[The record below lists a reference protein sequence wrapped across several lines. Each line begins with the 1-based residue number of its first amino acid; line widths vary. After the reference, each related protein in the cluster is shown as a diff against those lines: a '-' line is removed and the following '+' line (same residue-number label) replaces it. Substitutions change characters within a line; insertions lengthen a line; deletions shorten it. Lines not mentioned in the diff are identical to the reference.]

1 MNHSTNGLIAVT
13 GATGE
18 VGGRVARRLASR
30 GLAQRLIVRNPK
42 RTEAI
47 PGADVRA
54 HCRQLQRA
62 DAEALAA
69 DAAARGWG
77 AESRPAPPPHRPAR
91 PAHRPRPCQLTTMS
105 RPGSRP
111 PAPSWPPPGSQSRSP
126 R

>member
-30 GLAQRLIVRNPK
+30 LIVRNPK

-54 HCRQLQRA
+54 IAGYHAGTEVRRA
-62 DAEALAA
+62 VAGVGY
-69 DAAARGWG
+69 R
-77 AESRPAPPPHRPAR
+77 APDSGH
-91 PAHRPRPCQLTTMS
+91 
-105 RPGSRP
+105 
-111 PAPSWPPPGSQSRSP
+111 
-126 R
+126 

>member
-18 VGGRVARRLASR
+18 VGGRVACRLASR

-54 HCRQLQRA
+54 IAGYHAGTEVRRA
-62 DAEALAA
+62 VAGVGY
-69 DAAARGWG
+69 R
-77 AESRPAPPPHRPAR
+77 APDSGH
-91 PAHRPRPCQLTTMS
+91 
-105 RPGSRP
+105 
-111 PAPSWPPPGSQSRSP
+111 
-126 R
+126 